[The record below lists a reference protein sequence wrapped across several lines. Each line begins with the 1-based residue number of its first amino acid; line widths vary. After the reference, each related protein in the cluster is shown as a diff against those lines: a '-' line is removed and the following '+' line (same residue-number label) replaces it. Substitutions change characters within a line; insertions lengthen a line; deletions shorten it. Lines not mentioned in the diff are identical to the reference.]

1 MKSQHITPNHL
12 LPYEYKFESREFVV
26 GTAARDTE
34 SHTAGGAAGSKRT
47 ASCQPPE
54 KPEEVPEPS
63 RFSEVM

>member
-1 MKSQHITPNHL
+1 MNSQHITPNRL

-26 GTAARDTE
+26 GTAARDAE
-34 SHTAGGAAGSKRT
+34 SHTAGGAADSKRT

-63 RFSEVM
+63 WFSEVM